1 MSRHHSFMRE
11 ARRRHVFRTGA
22 LYVVGAWV
30 VLQVADLAFESFGF
44 PDTALRFLWYAAIAG
59 IPISLVFGWR
69 YDITASG
76 IRKTPPADNDD
87 TEKLRLKAADFL
99 ILGALALVALVITYR
114 TVDQIRQTEVSP
126 DAATVPAIASN
137 SLAVL
142 PLENLSGDP
151 GQDYLSAGMHD
162 TLITSLSK
170 IRTLRITSRTS
181 AVRVNRSYTIP
192 MIGKALGVANILE
205 GSVSRTGNRIRII
218 TQLIDANTDTHIWAQ
233 TYDREFS
240 DLLSVQSEIA
250 RDIAA
255 AVQIQLSPE
264 EERVLARD
272 GVTRAETYDA
282 YLRGMVQMHK
292 ENAESY
298 HQGIAIL
305 TEAVERDPG
314 SALAYAG
321 LAYAYGKLGHSLFP
335 VEGAYPK
342 SRHAALKAI
351 ELDDTLAEAH
361 LAVGMFQLYYEWDWA
376 GAERSLL
383 HAIELNPSL
392 VAAHYHYAWMM
403 ELFGDHEKA
412 LYHGEITKE
421 LDPLSPFYTA
431 WLADQYR
438 SAGQYEKAIAEAEAT
453 LVFSPDYPVALLTLG
468 MTFAEM
474 GRVDEA
480 IAVHEKLRDVP
491 IWSFALASSLAQAGR
506 IDDANELASSI
517 NEVPLNAAPLVLI
530 HGSLRNDDE
539 VFRWMAEARK
549 VHIPWYPWFIT
560 WFPQTRFLADDPR
573 MKKLAE
579 ELKLQL

>member
-1 MSRHHSFMRE
+1 
-11 ARRRHVFRTGA
+11 
-22 LYVVGAWV
+22 
-30 VLQVADLAFESFGF
+30 
-44 PDTALRFLWYAAIAG
+44 
-59 IPISLVFGWR
+59 
-69 YDITASG
+69 
-76 IRKTPPADNDD
+76 
-87 TEKLRLKAADFL
+87 
-99 ILGALALVALVITYR
+99 
-114 TVDQIRQTEVSP
+114 
-126 DAATVPAIASN
+126 
-137 SLAVL
+137 VL
-142 PLENLSGDP
+142 PLENVSGDP

-162 TLITSLSK
+162 TLITRLSK
-170 IRTLRITSRTS
+170 IRSLRVTSRTS
-181 AVRVNRSYTIP
+181 AVRVDRSYTIP
-192 MIGKALGVANILE
+192 MIGKALGVAKILE
-205 GSVSRTGNRIRII
+205 GSVTRAGNRMRIV
-218 TQLIDANTDTHIWAQ
+218 TQLIDASTDTHIWAQ

-255 AVQIQLSPE
+255 AIQIQLSPD

-292 ENAESY
+292 ENAQAY

-305 TEAVERDPG
+305 TDAVDNDPG

-342 SRHAALKAI
+342 SRHAALKAL

-438 SAGQYEKAIAEAEAT
+438 SAGQYQKAIAEAETT
-453 LVFSPDYPVALLTLG
+453 LAFSPEYPVALLTLG
-468 MTFAEM
+468 MTYAEM
-474 GRVDEA
+474 GRLDEA
-480 IAVHEKLRDVP
+480 IAVHENLRNTP
-491 IWSFALASSLAQAGR
+491 FWSFALACTLASAGR
-506 IDDANELASSI
+506 TDDASALVRAITE
-517 NEVPLNAAPLVLI
+517 EPFNAAPLLLI
-530 HGSLRNDDE
+530 HGSLHNDAE
-539 VFRWMAEARK
+539 VFRWMAEAK
-549 VHIPWYPWFIT
+549 KIHMPWYPWFIT
-560 WFPQTRFLADDPR
+560 WFPQTRYLADDPR